1 MTADDF
7 TQLHA
12 LLCAAVAVVAFGLGY
27 IGGYL
32 Q

>member
-1 MTADDF
+1 MAELQF
-7 TQLHA
+7 SH
-12 LLCAAVAVVAFGLGY
+12 LLEVLSAAVAVLAFGLGY

>member
-1 MTADDF
+1 MTAADF
-7 TQLHA
+7 VQLHD
-12 LLCAAVAVVAFGLGY
+12 LLSAAVAVVAFGLGY

>member
-1 MTADDF
+1 MTAADF
-7 TQLHA
+7 AQLHD
-12 LLCAAVAVVAFGLGY
+12 LLSAAVVVIAFGLGY

>member
-1 MTADDF
+1 MTAADF
-7 TQLHA
+7 DQLRE
-12 LLCAAVAVVAFGLGY
+12 LLNAGFVVGMFALGY